1 MFYLYFSYFAHLNCI
16 VVCVMKY
23 GNILVGVEYYEQGV
37 IIEITKI
44 NEPPKEKMNKECVIE
59 GFLFK

>member
-1 MFYLYFSYFAHLNCI
+1 
-16 VVCVMKY
+16 MKY